1 MNIRHL
7 LAFAVTLTLA
17 AAGARGNAATAMPFS
32 YHGSLTENGAAANGT
47 YDFEFA
53 LYDAPTGGAAL
64 DVSNVANVAVD
75 RGSIHAG
82 FGFEHAPTRPGE
94 QWVEVRVRPAGSTA
108 AYESVGSRSVL
119 KSASNVKTIA
129 GPSGIGQTYD
139 VAFTENLLL
148 GNSTVLLG
156 SINVPAG
163 SYVAIARMQMLTGNE
178 SNPGNNYRPDCV
190 LGPDIEN
197 TVYRVGME
205 SNVERYLTW
214 QGATT
219 LASDGAIQFSCRD
232 GNGHTDTELSGK
244 LTVMSVGSVSVAN

>member
-1 MNIRHL
+1 MNIRHAV
-7 LAFAVTLTLA
+7 AFAVTLALGSASTLGSA
-17 AAGARGNAATAMPFS
+17 ASGTPFS
-32 YHGSLTENGAAANGT
+32 YHGSLMQHGVAANGA

-53 LYDAPTGGAAL
+53 LYDAPTGGAKL
-64 DVSNVANVAVD
+64 DVSSVPNVAVS
-75 RGSIHAG
+75 RGSIHAA
-82 FGFEHAPTRPGE
+82 FQFEHASTHPGQ

-108 AYESVGSRSVL
+108 TFETIGSRSVL
-119 KSASNVKTIA
+119 NSASNVKTIA

-139 VAFTENLLL
+139 VDFTENLLI

-163 SYVAIARMQMLTGNE
+163 SYVAIVRMQMLTGDE
-178 SNPGNNYRPDCV
+178 VDPGNNYRPDCV

-197 TVYRVGME
+197 TVYRVGQE
-205 SNVERYLTW
+205 SSVERYLTW

-244 LTVMSVGSVSVAN
+244 LTVMSVGAVAPGL